1 MAQQTNTFATFN
13 AVGNREELADAIY
26 NISPED
32 TPFVSSIG
40 KGKAVSVFPEWQ
52 TDALAAAANNKVE
65 QGNQAAVAAV
75 TPTKRVGNRTQISE
89 KTFGVTGT
97 QETVDK
103 AGRKSEVSYQ
113 KAKKMVE
120 LKRDIEFAAINN
132 TTAIAAAAGVAP
144 QARGLAGWLE
154 TNNSLGA
161 TGVAPDPDTNTAPTD
176 GTLRTFTE
184 AMLKDVGQKCWAQGG
199 DPTLLFLPGALRT
212 TFSGFTG
219 IADTVNDIKSKAA
232 TVVGTVDVYVGDF
245 GTYKVVNSRYQRAR
259 DVFLIDPKQFE
270 LLTLRGMKATP
281 LAKTGDA
288 ENYMIN
294 TEWTLKSKQEAASGA
309 IRDLQPA

>member
-1 MAQQTNTFATFN
+1 MPQIANTFATFS

-26 NISPED
+26 NIAPEE

-40 KGKAVSVFPEWQ
+40 KGKAMSVFPEWQ
-52 TDALAAAANNKVE
+52 TDGLAAAVNNKVE

-97 QETVDK
+97 QEVVDK
-103 AGRKSEVSYQ
+103 AGRKSEVAYQ

-132 TTAIAAAAGVAP
+132 GTAIAPAAGVAP
-144 QARGLAGWLE
+144 QSRGLSGWLM
-154 TNNSLGA
+154 TNNSLGVS
-161 TGVAPDPDTNTAPTD
+161 GVAPNADTNVAPTD
-176 GTLRTFTE
+176 GTLRSFTE
-184 AMLKDVGQKCWAQGG
+184 AMLKDVAQKCWDQGG
-199 DPTLLFLPGALRT
+199 DPSMLFVPGALRAAV
-212 TFSGFTG
+212 SAFTG
-219 IADTVNDIKSKAA
+219 AA
-232 TVVGTVDVYVGDF
+232 TKFDKTEDKTIYATVEVYVGDF
-245 GTYKVVNSRYQRAR
+245 GRYSIVNSRHQRAR
-259 DVFLIDPKQFE
+259 DVFLVDPGQFE
-270 LLTLRGMKATP
+270 LLTLRAMKATP
-281 LAKTGDA
+281 LAKTGDS

-309 IRDLQPA
+309 IRDVQA

>member
-1 MAQQTNTFATFN
+1 MAQIANTFATFA

-26 NISPED
+26 NISPEE

-40 KGKAVSVFPEWQ
+40 KGKASSVFPEWQ

-65 QGNQAAVAAV
+65 QGNSSSITATVA
-75 TPTKRVGNRTQISE
+75 TKRVGNRTQISE

-97 QETVDK
+97 QEVVDK
-103 AGRKSEVSYQ
+103 AGRASEVAYQ

-120 LKRDIEFAAINN
+120 LKRDIEYAAINN

-144 QARGLAGWLE
+144 QARGLAGWTE

-161 TGVAPDPDTNTAPTD
+161 TGVAPSVSGNTAPTD
-176 GTLRTFTE
+176 GTLRSFTE
-184 AMLKDVGQKCWAQGG
+184 AMLKDVAQKCWEQGG
-199 DPTLLFLPGALRT
+199 DPTMLFVPGALRAT
-212 TFSGFTG
+212 VSAFTG
-219 IADTVNDIKSKAA
+219 AA
-232 TVVGTVDVYVGDF
+232 TKFDKTEDKTLYATVEVYVGDF
-245 GTYKVVNSRYQRAR
+245 GRYSIVNSRHQRAR
-259 DVFLIDPKQFE
+259 DVFLVDPKQFE
-270 LLTLRGMKATP
+270 LLTLRAMKATP

-288 ENYMIN
+288 DNYMVN

-309 IRDLQPA
+309 IRDLQP

>member
-1 MAQQTNTFATFN
+1 MAQTVNSFATFN
-13 AVGNREELADAIY
+13 AVGNREELADMIY
-26 NISPED
+26 NISPEE
-32 TPFVSSIG
+32 TPFVSAIG
-40 KGKAVSVFPEWQ
+40 KGKASSIFPEWQ

-65 QGNQAAVAAV
+65 QGNQVTIAAS

-89 KTFGVTGT
+89 KTFSVTGT
-97 QETVDK
+97 QEVVDK
-103 AGRKSEVSYQ
+103 AGRKSEVAYQ
-113 KAKKMVE
+113 KAKKMME

-132 TTAIAAAAGVAP
+132 TTAIAPAAGVAP
-144 QARGLAGWLE
+144 QARGLSGWLA

-161 TGVAPDPDTNTAPTD
+161 TGAAPDADTNTAPTD

-184 AMLKDVGQKCWAQGG
+184 AMLKDVGQKCWEQGG
-199 DPTLLFLPGALRT
+199 DPTLLFIPSALRA

-219 IADTVNDIKSKAA
+219 LANKVNDVKSKASTTVA
-232 TVVGTVDVYVGDF
+232 TADIYVGDF
-245 GTYKVVNSRYQRAR
+245 GTYTVVNSRQQRAR
-259 DVFLIDPKQFE
+259 DVFLIDAKQFE
-270 LLTLRGMKATP
+270 LLTLRAMKTTP

-309 IRDLQPA
+309 IRDLQAA